1 MSKLNNSHNC
11 YTVSCWDL
19 QGVLAGG
26 GGTWQG
32 VHSPPLH
39 VVSNRVV
46 LVVVIVCSFLLFCC
60 DD

>member
-19 QGVLAGG
+19 QGVLAAEGA
-26 GGTWQG
+26 G

-46 LVVVIVCSFLLFCC
+46 VLLVVITVCSFLLFCC